1 MKILQAVPA
10 ADYCITIYFDNRHS
24 VTLDMKSKLE
34 TVRFS
39 GLRDEQMFRAVR
51 TDGKAVHWPHGISLA
66 VSEIIELV
74 AK

>member
-1 MKILQAVPA
+1 MKILKAVPA
-10 ADYCITIYFDNRHS
+10 AGYCITIYFDNHHS

-39 GLRDEQMFRAVR
+39 SLRDEQVFCAAR
-51 TDGKAVHWPHGISLA
+51 TDGKAVYWPRGISMA
-66 VSEIIELV
+66 VSEIIELI